1 MYKDKVLSDSYRTI
15 SSHCGFRY
23 IHYPSLLQGDDGI
36 LTSLV
41 KTLHEPIHSVAE
53 GSVLYQ
59 VDEVKEKLL
68 SCEWSSFYDIETLN
82 YIYELYQEDYDS
94 FGIEKNWFTIF
105 EGCGA

>member
-1 MYKDKVLSDSYRTI
+1 MYKKKILSDSYRTI

-41 KTLHEPIHSVAE
+41 KNLHEPIHSVSE
-53 GSVLYQ
+53 GFVLSQ

-68 SCEWSSFYDIETLN
+68 SCEWSSFYDIKTLN

-94 FGIEKNWFTIF
+94 FGIEKNWLAIF
-105 EGCGA
+105 KGCD